1 MDTDDVFF
9 SFFQPHNPPAPT
21 PHPHPPLICVH
32 DDKGA
37 VTGNGVH
44 VETRVRAEWAE
55 HLGSD
60 RST

>member
-9 SFFQPHNPPAPT
+9 SFFQPQHPT
-21 PHPHPPLICVH
+21 TTTTILLLICVH

-37 VTGNGVH
+37 VTGSRVH
-44 VETRVRAEWAE
+44 VETHVRAEWAE

>member
-9 SFFQPHNPPAPT
+9 SFFSTPTPPPAPT
-21 PHPHPPLICVH
+21 PNPPLICVH

-44 VETRVRAEWAE
+44 VETHVRAEWAE